1 MPDYNNF
8 EIKLPH
14 PKEGMSTDYNST
26 RKNLRLPEY
35 GRLVQDMVDYALK
48 LTDREERQ
56 HYAEAIVG
64 VMVGLNPKMKDVTDY
79 QHKIWD
85 HLAYMADY
93 KLDIDYPFEITEH
106 RDGMKKP
113 EKLSYPKGHIRFR
126 HYGRLVER
134 AMEELKTM
142 PEGSERDELTRLIA
156 NRMKRNLA
164 DWKGDGVEDT
174 KVARDIAFYT
184 EGHVHPDFEEPGQ
197 QLMQIGENRFRTR
210 RNKGLQ

>member
-14 PKEGMSTDYNST
+14 PKEGMPTDYNST
-26 RKNLRLPEY
+26 RKHLRLPEY
-35 GRLVQDMVDYALK
+35 GRLVQDMVDYALT

>member
-14 PKEGMSTDYNST
+14 PKEGMSTDYNSI

-35 GRLVQDMVDYALK
+35 GRLVQDMVDYALT

-56 HYAEAIVG
+56 PFAEAIVG

>member
-35 GRLVQDMVDYALK
+35 GRLVQDMVDYALT
-48 LTDREERQ
+48 LADREERQ

-85 HLAYMADY
+85 HLAYLADY

>member
-1 MPDYNNF
+1 MHDYNNF

-35 GRLVQDMVDYALK
+35 GRLVQDMVDYALT
-48 LTDREERQ
+48 LTDREKRQ

>member
-35 GRLVQDMVDYALK
+35 GRLVQDMVNYALT
-48 LTDREERQ
+48 LADREERQ

>member
-1 MPDYNNF
+1 MGVSY
-8 EIKLPH
+8 
-14 PKEGMSTDYNST
+14 
-26 RKNLRLPEY
+26 
-35 GRLVQDMVDYALK
+35 MVDYALT